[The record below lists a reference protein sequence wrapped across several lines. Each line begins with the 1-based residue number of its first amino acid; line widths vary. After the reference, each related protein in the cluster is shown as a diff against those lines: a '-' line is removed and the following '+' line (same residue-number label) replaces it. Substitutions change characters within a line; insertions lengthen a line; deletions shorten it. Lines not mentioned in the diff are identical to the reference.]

1 MNILKYLQVQTVMKY
16 EREYDDLYYE
26 LNKTG
31 GLECLRSIA
40 PVRSTDL
47 LQPKVLDLQD
57 CRGNEQLE
65 KQLQFYLAD
74 AELAKPH
81 LDELVTK
88 VAHDTNNYEVQRAE
102 VKSRASTRRKA
113 NGFCDGDVRKVA
125 DMARVTVICATPES
139 LAAAYVAIVELSKQ
153 GILRVKNGFNSD
165 WMPSGYRDVKLNPV
179 LNEHLCEIQL
189 HLREFFALKR
199 GQHAVYEWARELNVT
214 TEMRGE
220 YLFKIQSPEVTKEM
234 VRLAEEN
241 WRGSGYCLPD
251 LQLAAGQYDLA
262 EKSLQQEFRNAVD
275 EARAFEDHDSKEF
288 RRALRTV
295 NTAGSRLAHV
305 LQEQVRRKQ
314 LNQIQTQKNILLR
327 TAHII
332 FTENRLLSALVT
344 ACHNKCDETEPHE
357 RSESIQGNV
366 LAPAHPTTHS
376 PLPSCRFSGCQ
387 GKYAEAEPLYRR
399 SLAVDEKVCGPDH
412 PQVAIDLTNL
422 AGVLEAQ
429 GEYAEAKSLFERSQ
443 AIREKVLGL
452 EHPDVA
458 TTLNN
463 RAGVCVEPGPPS
475 VCHTVQLPGG
485 VVGCGFS
492 VKTVSP
498 KYIYLSFTVTFQ
510 GKYEEAEPLYVRSLV
525 IFEKIYGPDHPVF
538 ALGLSNQAGLLESQ
552 GKYEEAEPLYV
563 RSLAIREK
571 SFGPDHP
578 EVATVLINWAEFLRS
593 QGRYEEAEP
602 VYIRSLA
609 IDEKV
614 YGPDHPEVARGLD
627 NWAGLLVAQGKYE
640 EAEPLHVRS
649 LAIRECVY
657 GPDHPVIAIGL
668 NNLAGLLESQGKYE
682 DAEPLFVRSLAI
694 SEKVYG
700 PDHPDVAISLN
711 NRAALLST
719 QGKYDEAEPLYK
731 RTQEIWEK
739 SLGRE
744 HPNVATILNNRATLL
759 QNQGKYAE
767 AGPLYRRSLAMREEA
782 LGTDHPDVAHLIYNL
797 ALLANQQGK
806 YKEAISL
813 LEKALP
819 IWTNKLGEN
828 HPHTL
833 RARNTLEAVRKKV
846 RAQVPSC
853 RQAPCTT
860 R

>member
-1 MNILKYLQVQTVMKY
+1 MAVKIDDLIRLEAELKTSRKRETSPVGLDAKMNILKYLQVQTVMKY

-305 LQEQVRRKQ
+305 LQEQ
-314 LNQIQTQKNILLR
+314 
-327 TAHII
+327 
-332 FTENRLLSALVT
+332 
-344 ACHNKCDETEPHE
+344 
-357 RSESIQGNV
+357 
-366 LAPAHPTTHS
+366 
-376 PLPSCRFSGCQ
+376 

-463 RAGVCVEPGPPS
+463 RAG
-475 VCHTVQLPGG
+475 L
-485 VVGCGFS
+485 
-492 VKTVSP
+492 
-498 KYIYLSFTVTFQ
+498 LRAQ